1 MAETYSGFVAPKR
14 VDWEALSTKLAEKVT
29 GVGERIQKERVDL
42 DKIAS
47 DNIAKMDE
55 IEQSKNQT
63 FGKMVLDFQGDGRN
77 MVNAWNKLLKDGQ
90 LSPAEYRKKIN
101 NLNEYTGIL
110 AGSAK
115 NFDARI
121 QEVMKRQEEG
131 VATAF
136 ELELLNEFGSLSEMK
151 DAKFNISQDG
161 SIMYSKINPV
171 TGAIE
176 GQLKDVRALNLPQ
189 NMVDSKVVL
198 TDSVKELTKNWNMY
212 ETFADLGQGR
222 TLTIDSVRNQPR
234 YTNMKATVIQSIT
247 TNPRRALSI
256 LADNGDMIP
265 VFYYTEDER
274 KQKIDEAEAD
284 VRELN
289 RIAGNKDTTPTKE
302 QLASIEFN
310 MVKKVKSDDGTINPE
325 LTKAQRDKA
334 ELMASDEIDGQME
347 MNMSGTTRD
356 VPRGDGAGKTPKEQG
371 FDTYKAIKKAWD
383 LSKTSPVTSQKML
396 TNLTAGRYDI
406 VWGEGGLKVRG
417 YLDDGTVDTKNP
429 IATVTSTEQLAPFI
443 YGTTDAAG
451 VDTSIE
457 QFNKE
462 REEYKKRFGGGS
474 TTPKKITQAE
484 FDKKWATLKPGE
496 TLVGTDGETYKKK

>member
-1 MAETYSGFVAPKR
+1 MAETYSGFVAPER
-14 VDWEALSTKLAEKVT
+14 VDWEALSTKLANKVT
-29 GVGERIQKERVDL
+29 GVGEAVQKERVDL

-121 QEVMKRQEEG
+121 QEVMKRQEDG
-131 VATAF
+131 IATAF
-136 ELELLNEFGSLSEMK
+136 ELELLNEFGSMSEMK

-161 SIMYSKINPV
+161 SIMYSKIDPK
-171 TGAIE
+171 TGAIV

-189 NMVDSKVVL
+189 NIADTKVVL

-212 ETFADLGQGR
+212 ETFKDLGQGR
-222 TLTIDSVRNQPR
+222 TLTMDSVIKQPR
-234 YTNMKATVIQSIT
+234 YDEMKATVVKSIT
-247 TNPRRALSI
+247 TNPRRALSV

-265 VFYYTEDER
+265 VFYYNEDER
-274 KQKIDEAEAD
+274 KQKVAEAEAD
-284 VRELN
+284 IREIN
-289 RIAGNKDTTPTKE
+289 RISGKTDTAPTKE
-302 QLASIEFN
+302 QKAAIEFN

-334 ELMASDEIDGQME
+334 EQMASAEIDGQME

-356 VPRGDGAGKTPKEQG
+356 VVRGGTKTPEAQG
-371 FDTYKAIKKAWD
+371 FDTYAKIADAYKVGGTRGAQMLDNLAGGNYKFVFNKNGKLDVFGYPKKGEIDINKDIPLIKNAD
-383 LSKTSPVTSQKML
+383 NAAEAAQ
-396 TNLTAGRYDI
+396 
-406 VWGEGGLKVRG
+406 
-417 YLDDGTVDTKNP
+417 
-429 IATVTSTEQLAPFI
+429 FI
-443 YGTTDAAG
+443 YGTTNAAG
-451 VDTSIE
+451 VDTSLE
-457 QFNKE
+457 QYTAEKAAYWKQRNT
-462 REEYKKRFGGGS
+462 GGGAA
-474 TTPKKITQAE
+474 TPKK
-484 FDKKWATLKPGE
+484 P
-496 TLVGTDGETYKKK
+496 DGINTGQY

>member
-1 MAETYSGFVAPKR
+1 MAETYSGFVAPER
-14 VDWEALSTKLAEKVT
+14 VDWEALSTKLANKVT
-29 GVGERIQKERVDL
+29 GIGERIQKERVDL

-161 SIMYSKINPV
+161 SIMYSKIDPK
-171 TGAIE
+171 TGAIK

-189 NMVDSKVVL
+189 NMVDSKIIL

-212 ETFADLGQGR
+212 ETFADLGQGK

-247 TNPRRALSI
+247 TNPRRALSV

-274 KQKIDEAEAD
+274 KQKVAEAED
-284 VRELN
+284 DIRELN
-289 RIAGNKDTTPTKE
+289 RIAGKTDTAPTKE

-356 VPRGDGAGKTPKEQG
+356 INRGSAKTPEEQR
-371 FDTYKAIKKAWD
+371 FDTYEAFKNAWD
-383 LSKTSPVTSQKML
+383 LSNTDPKESGRRLSML
-396 TNLTAGRYDI
+396 TQDRYLFKWKDK
-406 VWGEGGLKVRG
+406 VGLQVFG
-417 YLDDGTVDTKNP
+417 PNEYGTGFDEENP
-429 IATVTSTEQLAPFI
+429 IASGIKKTEELAPYI
-443 YGTTDAAG
+443 YGSTGAAG
-451 VDTSIE
+451 SDTAIK
-457 QFNKE
+457 QFNLE
-462 REEYKKRFGGGS
+462 REEYKKRFGEG
-474 TTPKKITQAE
+474 TPTPKKPSGNTSPTI
-484 FDKKWATLKPGE
+484 KNGK
-496 TLVGTDGETYKKK
+496 VR

>member
-1 MAETYSGFVAPKR
+1 MAETYSGFVAPER
-14 VDWEALSTKLAEKVT
+14 VDWEALSTKLANKVT
-29 GVGERIQKERVDL
+29 GIGERIQKERVDL

-121 QEVMKRQEEG
+121 QEVMKRQEDG
-131 VATAF
+131 IATAF

-161 SIMYSKINPV
+161 SIMYSKIDPK
-171 TGAIE
+171 TGAIK

-189 NMVDSKVVL
+189 NIADTKVVL

-212 ETFADLGQGR
+212 ETFKDLGQGR
-222 TLTIDSVRNQPR
+222 TLTMDSVIKQPR
-234 YTNMKATVIQSIT
+234 YDEMKATVVKSIT
-247 TNPRRALSI
+247 TNPRRALSV

-265 VFYYTEDER
+265 VFYYNEDER
-274 KQKIDEAEAD
+274 KQKVAEAEAD
-284 VRELN
+284 IREIN
-289 RIAGNKDTTPTKE
+289 RIAGKTDTAPTKE
-302 QLASIEFN
+302 QKAVIEFN

-334 ELMASDEIDGQME
+334 EQMASAEIDGQME

-356 VPRGDGAGKTPKEQG
+356 VSRGDGAGKTPEVQG
-371 FDTYKAIKKAWD
+371 YDTYKVIKDAFD
-383 LSKTSPVTSQKML
+383 MSKDKTQRQRSENML
-396 TNLTAGRYDI
+396 NSLAGGRYKLK
-406 VWGEGGLKVRG
+406 WAPGGLGIYGLNDINGLYDK
-417 YLDDGTVDTKNP
+417 LITVAKNGK
-429 IATVTSTEQLAPFI
+429 ELAPFV
-443 YGTTDAAG
+443 YGSTGAAG
-451 VDTSIE
+451 ADIAIE
-457 QFNKE
+457 QYNNEKSAYYNK
-462 REEYKKRFGGGS
+462 FGGGS
-474 TTPKKITQAE
+474 ATPKKPKDSDPLDLGI
-484 FDKKWATLKPGE
+484 
-496 TLVGTDGETYKKK
+496 